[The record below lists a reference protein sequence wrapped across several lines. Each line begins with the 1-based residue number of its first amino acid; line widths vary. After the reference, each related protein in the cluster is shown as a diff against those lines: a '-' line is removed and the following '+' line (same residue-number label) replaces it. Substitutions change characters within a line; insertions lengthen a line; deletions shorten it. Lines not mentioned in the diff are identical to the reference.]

1 MDILSILQLFGGIG
15 LFLFGM
21 SLMSSSLEKLTGS
34 GLERVLETLTTS
46 KKKGVGA
53 VKGWAFGMG
62 VTGVIQSS
70 AATTIMLVGFVN
82 AGIMKVAQAMPV
94 VFGSNVGSTV
104 TAQILRLGDIGD
116 DTIVLQLLKP
126 VFFAPMLVGIGAF
139 VILFTKSKKAKNVA
153 SIFVGLGML
162 FYGMTLMEGV
172 FAPLQDNE
180 KFKAML
186 VSFENPLIGI
196 LIGLVITVILQS
208 SNASVGLLQTLSA
221 TGTIS
226 YALAIPII
234 IGENLG
240 KCSTTIIG
248 GIGANKKAKRLVV
261 GYLFFNIFG
270 AVFFAGIIYL
280 LHSTV
285 GLSFMADRVNRG
297 NIATLHFL
305 FNFLTSIILLPFS
318 KGISNLTEKIVGE
331 EEEKTADIE
340 LSKLDDML
348 LNTPTIAL
356 EQSKSLIH
364 KMSEAI
370 MDNYRYATSMIYEYD
385 ETKFPLMEENESFID
400 KCETALSSYIVRINR
415 NRLTAEDKLTVY
427 EILNSIGDL
436 ERIGD
441 YCMNIAYVAKE
452 KNEQDI
458 HFSPSGHKEVEGI
471 ISATEYTLE
480 NTIKAFTTDDT
491 SMAVR
496 VEPLSE
502 VIDELKEIMKSHHVD
517 RLQEGTC
524 SIAGGVSLFDLVN
537 SFERIAS
544 HAANVSLHVIKK
556 VRMDEEFDEMH
567 GHATDNHSEEY
578 KALYRYYESQYID
591 PILNNH
597 QATQNPELLKKEA
610 QKALE
615 KEAEKEAKIVAEKE
629 AHKEAE
635 KVAENKA
642 KKEAEKESKKDSKKD
657 LKKESSNDD
666 TLREPGD
673 KTSSDKTAS
682 DKLKNL
688 KNKNDDSSNKKTD
701 KKVDKKT
708 DKSINK
714 NDKKNK
720 NIKDNKDNKD
730 NKGKK

>member
-1 MDILSILQLFGGIG
+1 MDILSILQLLGGIG

-21 SLMSSSLEKLTGS
+21 SLMSSSLEKVAGS

-46 KKKGVGA
+46 KKKGVGTA
-53 VKGWAFGMG
+53 KGWAFGMG
-62 VTGVIQSS
+62 VTGILQSS
-70 AATTIMLVGFVN
+70 AATTIMLIGFVN
-82 AGIMKVAQAMPV
+82 AGIMQVAQAMPV
-94 VFGSNVGSTV
+94 VFGANVGSTV
-104 TAQILRLGDIGD
+104 TAQILRLGDIGE
-116 DTIVLQLLKP
+116 DTIVLQLLRP
-126 VFFAPMLVGIGAF
+126 VSFAPLLVGIGAF
-139 VILFTKSKKAKNVA
+139 IILFTKSKKAKNAA
-153 SIFVGLGML
+153 SILVGLGML
-162 FYGMTLMEGV
+162 FYGMTLMEDV
-172 FAPLQDNE
+172 FAPLQNNE
-180 KFKAML
+180 RFKEML

-248 GIGANKKAKRLVV
+248 GFGANKKAKRLVV
-261 GYLFFNIFG
+261 GYMFFNIFG
-270 AVFFAGIIYL
+270 AVFCTGVIYL

-297 NIATLHFL
+297 NIASLHFL

-318 KGISNLTEKIVGE
+318 KGVANLSEKIIGE
-331 EEEKTADIE
+331 EEEKTANLE

-356 EQSKSLIH
+356 EQSKSLIF

-370 MDNYRYATSMIYEYD
+370 MENYRYATSMIYEYD

-400 KCETALSSYIVRINR
+400 KCETALSAYIVRINR
-415 NRLTAEDKLTVY
+415 NRLTTEDKLTAY

-458 HFSPSGHKEVEGI
+458 HFSPSGHKEVEEI
-471 ISATEYTLE
+471 ISATDYTLE

-491 SMAVR
+491 SLAVR

-517 RLQEGTC
+517 RLQEGAC

-635 KVAENKA
+635 KEAENVA
-642 KKEAEKESKKDSKKD
+642 HKEAEKESKKDSKKD
-657 LKKESSNDD
+657 LKKENSDD
-666 TLREPGD
+666 DALREPGD

-682 DKLKNL
+682 DKLKSL
-688 KNKNDDSSNKKTD
+688 KNKNDESSNKKTD

-708 DKSINK
+708 DKSVNK

-720 NIKDNKDNKD
+720 NIKDIKDNKD